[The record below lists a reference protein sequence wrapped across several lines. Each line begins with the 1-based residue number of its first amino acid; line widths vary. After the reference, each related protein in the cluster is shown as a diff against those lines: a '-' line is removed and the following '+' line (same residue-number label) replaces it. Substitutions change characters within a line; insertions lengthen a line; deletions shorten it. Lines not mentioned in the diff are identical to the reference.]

1 MSEITYYQ
9 RNRDVMLERAKKYY
23 QNNKKV
29 LRENAK
35 NKYRDLSEKEKKNIK
50 SEYGRNRCLN
60 MSEERNKN

>member
-9 RNRDVMLERAKKYY
+9 TNRDVMLDRAKQYY
-23 QNNKKV
+23 QNNKKI

-35 NKYRDLSEKEKKNIK
+35 NKYRDLSDKEKNIK
-50 SEYGRNRCLN
+50 SEYGKNRCLN